1 MDFDND
7 GRIKE
12 WEWNHKNLTRLVEML
27 NESISL
33 NPSDKVRFSKQTW
46 LDHRGDKV
54 LESIQD
60 RYVVITNIPYYTFF
74 ELRGQHQKTQP

>member
-7 GRIKE
+7 GRIAQ
-12 WEWNHKNLTRLVEML
+12 WEWNQKNLTRLVEML

-33 NPSDKVRFSKQTW
+33 NPADKVRFSRQTW
-46 LDHRGDKV
+46 LDHKGDKV

-60 RYVVITNIPYYTFF
+60 RSVVVINILYYTFLTDIK
-74 ELRGQHQKTQP
+74 ELIKNQP